1 MPTDCNCRA
10 TGVFESAHSISI
22 LIYISLHEGC
32 LKNEIYDH
40 ISHTATM
47 PKKLDD
53 LVSSGLVRAEALGRA
68 TGYSLTDSGRAVSGH
83 LMEILRI
90 MDPEE
95 ASRLSDLRGRDHWP
109 LDLLFST
116 LRIPNPLISHAYIE
130 VLT

>member
-32 LKNEIYDH
+32 LKNDIYDH

-68 TGYSLTDSGRAVSGH
+68 TSYSLTETGRTVSGH

-95 ASRLSDLRGRDHWP
+95 ASRLPGLRGCDFRP
-109 LDLLFST
+109 RISFSESF
-116 LRIPNPLISHAYIE
+116 RFPIR
-130 VLT
+130 